1 MKNITKEQLVSIVK
15 RLMLEP
21 SNEVIDQILAEWN
34 SIQRSLEFMNKFNTE
49 NIKPLTH
56 INENLF
62 VDFLREDIVSETDSI
77 TKQQA
82 LNNAGDF
89 DNDFII
95 TTKVVR

>member
-82 LNNAGDF
+82 LSNAGDF